1 MSTHDTTHTHQRPV
15 RWAVPALSV
24 VIGVVYL
31 VAGLVGDNVWFGIAG
46 LLIML
51 GFGLVF
57 VLAGQKSETV
67 AGLMNR
73 RDERI
78 NDLDLRASFFA
89 GLMVL
94 LAALVMFV
102 IEIARGHDGSPYY
115 QLGALG
121 GVSYFVALL
130 YQRFRR

>member
-1 MSTHDTTHTHQRPV
+1 MTRPTPI